1 MLFRKS
7 NELTMKAAIEQL
19 LETYKLSDQFLAEKI
34 KSNWPELVGKV
45 IANRTDEISIRQ
57 QKLYLKVSSASLR
70 QELIMMKTNLIDNIN
85 EYAGKKLINEIVLL

>member
-57 QKLYLKVSSASLR
+57 HKLYLKVSSASLR

>member
-70 QELIMMKTNLIDNIN
+70 QELIMMKTNLINNIN